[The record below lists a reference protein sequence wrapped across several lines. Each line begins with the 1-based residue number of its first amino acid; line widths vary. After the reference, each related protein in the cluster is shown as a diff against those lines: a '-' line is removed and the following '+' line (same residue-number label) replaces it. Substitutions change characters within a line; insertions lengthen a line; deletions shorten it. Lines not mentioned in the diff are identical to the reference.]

1 MRIHYLQHVPF
12 ENLGNIENWALEK
25 GFSLTCTKLFEEENL
40 PEFESFDFLII
51 LGGPMNIYEE
61 DKYSWLKPEKEFIKK
76 TVEKKKKV
84 LGICLGAQLI
94 ADVLGAK
101 VYPNKYKEIGWFPV
115 EINQNADLFNNLPAN
130 LNVIHWHGDTFDIPK
145 DAVPVASSEAC
156 RNQGFVCQNNVIGL
170 QFHLET
176 SPESLK
182 NLIESCR
189 EEIKPEKF
197 IQTAEYMLSQDEKFE
212 ELKRNLYLFLDNII
226 APIIIEREATKC

>member
-25 GFSLTCTKLFEEENL
+25 GFALSSTKLYKEEDL
-40 PEFESFDFLII
+40 PEVESFDFLII

-61 DKYSWLKPEKEFIKK
+61 DKYSWLKTEKKFIKK
-76 TVEKKKKV
+76 AVENKKIV

-101 VYPNKYKEIGWFPV
+101 VYQNQHKEIGWFP
-115 EINQNADLFNNLPAN
+115 IKLAQNQNLFKNMPEE
-130 LNVIHWHGDTFDIPK
+130 LNAIHWHGDTFDIPK
-145 DAVPVASSEAC
+145 ESFPVGSSEAC
-156 RNQGFVCQNNVIGL
+156 QNQGFVYDNKVVGL

-182 NLIESCR
+182 NLIDNCQD
-189 EEIKPEKF
+189 EIKEEKF
-197 IQTAEYMLSQDEKFE
+197 IQTAEYMLSQNENFE
-212 ELKRNLYLFLDNII
+212 ELKKNLYVFLDNI
-226 APIIIEREATKC
+226 EREALK